1 MFVLG
6 HLGMGL
12 ELARPFRRG
21 LPVKPLLLGTLLPD
35 LVDKPLYYGMS
46 WATGRRGYDIGL
58 ISGTR
63 TLGHTI
69 LFTAAVAAYAAARR
83 SKAAAAVAL
92 GCATHLILDGVTD
105 VFVRR
110 ADFSFSVFA
119 WPLLGWRFPGYMY
132 DGIGEHLGEFRQPFF
147 LYAELIGALCLF
159 VEWYGAR
166 RQGRRA
172 LRG

>member
-6 HLGMGL
+6 HLGIGL
-12 ELARPFRRG
+12 ELARPWRRR
-21 LPVKPLLLGTLLPD
+21 LSVKPLLLGTLLPD
-35 LVDKPLYYGMS
+35 LVDKPLYYGMA

-63 TLGHTI
+63 TFGHTV
-69 LFTAAVAAYAAARR
+69 LFTAAIATYAAARR

-92 GCATHLILDGVTD
+92 GCATHLVLDAVTD

-110 ADFSFSVFA
+110 ADFSASVFL
-119 WPLLGWRFPGYMY
+119 WPFLGWKFPGFTYSNL
-132 DGIGEHLGEFRQPFF
+132 GEHLGEFRQPFF
-147 LYAELIGALCLF
+147 LYAELLGALFLF

-166 RQGRRA
+166 RRA
-172 LRG
+172 SGV